1 MVRVHARGS
10 GESAEDLGSL
20 VGELFVGLWGEL
32 GLDVFMVD
40 GCGWGRGGRRGG
52 GSGSIREQ

>member
-40 GCGWGRGGRRGG
+40 GCGWG
-52 GSGSIREQ
+52 